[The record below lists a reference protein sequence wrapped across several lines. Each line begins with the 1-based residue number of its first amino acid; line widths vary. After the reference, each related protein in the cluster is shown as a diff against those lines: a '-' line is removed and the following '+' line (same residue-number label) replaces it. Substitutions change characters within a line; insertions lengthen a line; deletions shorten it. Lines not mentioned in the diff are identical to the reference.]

1 LSSEQPQQANPSLHE
16 RQVLLVRCLSK
27 LYDYACQHGY
37 ELTLAEGG
45 VQERR
50 RTRDGH
56 LVDDGV
62 HMRASLHYIRLAQD
76 LNLFV
81 NGEWIAAGTHPAW
94 RDLGELWLGLDPL
107 CRWGGNFRSGDACHF
122 SVTYE
127 GRE

>member
-16 RQVLLVRCLSK
+16 RQVLLVRCLSD
-27 LYDYACQHGY
+27 LYRYATEHGY

-62 HMRASLHYIRLAQD
+62 HMRGSLHYIRLAQD

-81 NGEWIAAGTHPAW
+81 RGEWIAASQHPAW
-94 RDLGELWLGLDPL
+94 RDLGEFWLSLDPL
-107 CRWGGNFRSGDACHF
+107 CRWGGNFSSGDASHF
-122 SVTYE
+122 SISYG